1 VKVLGN
7 VVADLIHLL
16 AELVDNA
23 TSFSPPDS
31 PVTVRGNLVGKGA
44 VVEVEDQGLG
54 ISFDERE
61 RLNETLRNPPDFQS
75 MALAGQRHLGLFV
88 TGQLAK
94 RHGISISLQ
103 ESAYGGIKAI
113 VLVPSSATEPEG
125 GETPQQVSSGPS
137 RPGRHHASRPNF
149 TPQPAED
156 PVPRLSR
163 TADESPRLWPGEEL
177 AELTQKIMLPTA
189 LSSFEP
195 FEPVTPVVDGEPPL
209 PAHAPREQQPRPTPS
224 RERPPLP
231 RRQRQANLVP
241 QLQLDTQTTQKTRQP
256 RRTRTPEEAHNSM
269 SSFQRGTREGRG
281 PSSEHNR

>member
-1 VKVLGN
+1 
-7 VVADLIHLL
+7 
-16 AELVDNA
+16 
-23 TSFSPPDS
+23 
-31 PVTVRGNLVGKGA
+31 VTVRGNLVGKGT

-54 ISFDERE
+54 ISFEERE
-61 RLNETLRNPPDFQS
+61 RLNGTLRNPPDFQA

-94 RHGISISLQ
+94 RHGISVSLQ

-125 GETPQQVSSGPS
+125 GEPAQPVSSGPA

-149 TPQPAED
+149 TPQPVQD

-163 TADESPRLWPGEEL
+163 AADETARLWPEKEP
-177 AELTQKIMLPTA
+177 EITLPPA
-189 LSSFEP
+189 LSSFKP
-195 FEPVTPVVDGEPPL
+195 FEPVTPVVTAEPPL
-209 PAHAPREQQPRPTPS
+209 AHAPRERQPSPTS

-231 RRQRQANLVP
+231 QRRRQENLVP
-241 QLQLDTQTTQKTRQP
+241 QLQLDAQATPKTRQP
-256 RRTRTPEEAHNSM
+256 RRTRTPDEAHNSM

-281 PSSEHNR
+281 PSSKHNR

>member
-1 VKVLGN
+1 
-7 VVADLIHLL
+7 
-16 AELVDNA
+16 
-23 TSFSPPDS
+23 
-31 PVTVRGNLVGKGA
+31 
-44 VVEVEDQGLG
+44 
-54 ISFDERE
+54 
-61 RLNETLRNPPDFQS
+61 

-94 RHGISISLQ
+94 RHGISVSLQ

-125 GETPQQVSSGPS
+125 GEPPQQASSGPS
-137 RPGRHHASRPNF
+137 RPGRHHASRPSF
-149 TPQPAED
+149 IPQPVQD

-163 TADESPRLWPGEEL
+163 TADESPRLWPGEEP
-177 AELTQKIMLPTA
+177 EQITLPSA

-195 FEPVTPVVDGEPPL
+195 FEPVTPVVGAEPPP
-209 PAHAPREQQPRPTPS
+209 PAHPPRERQPAPTP

-231 RRQRQANLVP
+231 RRRRQANLVP
-241 QLQLDTQTTQKTRQP
+241 QLQLDAQATPKTRQP

-269 SSFQRGTREGRG
+269 SSFQRGSREGRG